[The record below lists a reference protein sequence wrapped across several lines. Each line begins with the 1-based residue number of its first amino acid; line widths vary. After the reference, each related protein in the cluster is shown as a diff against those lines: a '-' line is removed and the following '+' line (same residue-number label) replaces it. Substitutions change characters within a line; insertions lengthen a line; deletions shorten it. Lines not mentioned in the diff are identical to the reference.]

1 MRVFLII
8 LLILVLIITS
18 KVQINFKELYLENI
32 SKEKPKSINV
42 VVTLKVLSIFP
53 ILKITLNNKRA
64 EKLIYALKASA
75 KKNMKM
81 AKIKE
86 NLRNSKN
93 IDKIKKHLKKFKIEK
108 LYFDLQLGTKD
119 VILTTII
126 ITAISILMGF
136 LLAKQEK
143 RNIYYKF
150 TPIYI
155 SENVYHL
162 IFKGIISVNLVHII
176 YILFMLKIANKRK
189 ESDNFG
195 KTSNRKFN
203 ANCNV

>member
-1 MRVFLII
+1 MIVFLII

-93 IDKIKKHLKKFKIEK
+93 IDKVKKHLKKFKIEK

-143 RNIYYKF
+143 RNI
-150 TPIYI
+150 
-155 SENVYHL
+155 
-162 IFKGIISVNLVHII
+162 
-176 YILFMLKIANKRK
+176 
-189 ESDNFG
+189 
-195 KTSNRKFN
+195 
-203 ANCNV
+203 

>member
-1 MRVFLII
+1 MIVFLII

-93 IDKIKKHLKKFKIEK
+93 IDKVKKHLKKFQYLCDFYLQNKKIE
-108 LYFDLQLGTKD
+108 
-119 VILTTII
+119 
-126 ITAISILMGF
+126 
-136 LLAKQEK
+136 
-143 RNIYYKF
+143 
-150 TPIYI
+150 IYI
-155 SENVYHL
+155 INL
-162 IFKGIISVNLVHII
+162 PPFIFPKMYII
-176 YILFMLKIANKRK
+176 
-189 ESDNFG
+189 
-195 KTSNRKFN
+195 
-203 ANCNV
+203 